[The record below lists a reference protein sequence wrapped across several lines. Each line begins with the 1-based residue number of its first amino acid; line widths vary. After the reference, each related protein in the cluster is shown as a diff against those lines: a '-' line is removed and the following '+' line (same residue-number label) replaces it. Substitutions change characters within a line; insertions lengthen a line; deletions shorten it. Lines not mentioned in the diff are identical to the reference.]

1 MSPKPQLSLF
11 KKREMAQNIQKGMK
25 ENELVVKYDTSKG
38 TVNRVKQDMEKE
50 GLAHR
55 KRIKSTKYEEL
66 GNTLSELPKSEEWVN
81 LILKLLMGGLKT
93 SKSVTR
99 L

>member
-1 MSPKPQLSLF
+1 MFPKPHLSLL
-11 KKREMAQNIQKGMK
+11 KKREMAQDIQKGMK

-38 TVNRVKQDMEKE
+38 IVNRVKQDMNKMLDMEKE

-66 GNTLSELPKSEEWVN
+66 ENAQLWCGFE
-81 LILKLLMGGLKT
+81 KLANRT
-93 SKSVTR
+93 AY
-99 L
+99 